1 MVNKKITDL
10 DSYQL
15 KISDRSYGFFIYY
28 YDEVRGHILLFT
40 YPTHLKFNDNEKDIL
55 AIHPAWWH
63 QDRFLKSKRFNTMD
77 LELSGVVYS
86 ATLSLCDAR
95 RLKRRSGMDTEK
107 WKQER
112 FILIVKAPAEVSFIA
127 QEILQEFYT
136 YIEKG
141 FKGKLCYL
149 VENDLGLETMIYT
162 KEEVKEK
169 AESIENELS
178 EICQSLIPSVPI
190 KKLSDLF
197 EPEDEEEKAPEPKP
211 KGKKLRF
218 SVPVSK
224 KSKKKLTPK
233 QEKGKKIGKKVRI
246 LPYETKGSEL
256 IVSVRNNSDFDLK
269 NVTLRI
275 YESQGFFKKDMKVKH
290 IESWNTNEIIN
301 LVFTP
306 DQDEGV
312 LYLLKI
318 TDEHDVIKIKRI
330 LN

>member
-1 MVNKKITDL
+1 VNKKTTDL

-28 YDEVRGHILLFT
+28 YDEVRGHILLFA
-40 YPTHLKFNDNEKDIL
+40 YPTHLKFNDSEKDIL

-63 QDRFLKSKRFNTMD
+63 QERFLKSERFNTMD

-86 ATLSLCDAR
+86 ATLFLCDAR

-107 WKQER
+107 WRQER
-112 FILIVKAPAEVSFIA
+112 FILIVKAPSEVSFIA

-136 YIEKG
+136 YIDKG

-149 VENDLGLETMIYT
+149 VENDLGLETTIYT
-162 KEEVKEK
+162 KEELKEK
-169 AESIENELS
+169 AETIENELS

-190 KKLSDLF
+190 KKLSNLF
-197 EPEDEEEKAPEPKP
+197 DPIVEKEKTSEPNS

-218 SVPVSK
+218 SVPVSR
-224 KSKKKLTPK
+224 KSKKKLIPK
-233 QEKGKKIGKKVRI
+233 QEKGKKIMKKVRI
-246 LPYETKGSEL
+246 LPYEKEGSEL
-256 IVSVRNNSDFDLK
+256 IIKAKNTSDFDLK

-275 YESQGFFKKDMKVKH
+275 YESQGFFKKDMKVKQ
-290 IESWNTNEIIN
+290 IKSWNTDEIIS

-306 DQDEGV
+306 DQDEGM

-318 TDEHDVIKIKRI
+318 TDDHDVIKIKRI